1 MLKGYKI
8 VYTASNYTMN
18 EKTLEKKY
26 FNSQKTEIMI
36 FLPAESYTSDVL
48 DEAIKGLQYRGAL
61 CIEKAEDKLLMGYDL
76 VCILQS
82 IEDINQRILTELDTI
97 ESITPVNPEELFHEL
112 K

>member
-8 VYTASNYTMN
+8 VYTASDYTLN

-26 FNSQKTEIMI
+26 FNSQKTEIVI
-36 FLPAESYTSDVL
+36 FLPAESYASSAL
-48 DEAIKGLQYRGAL
+48 DDMAKNLQSRGAL
-61 CIEKAEDKLLMGYDL
+61 CIEKAEDKLLLGYCL
-76 VCILQS
+76 VDVLKS
-82 IEDINQRILTELDTI
+82 IETMNQRALTELDTI

>member
-26 FNSQKTEIMI
+26 FNSQKTEIVI
-36 FLPAESYTSDVL
+36 FLPAESITSDML
-48 DEAIKGLQYRGAL
+48 NEAIKNMQYRGAL